1 MQRINISDNMFEDKE
16 SWGKLVKKK
25 TAEYFR

>member
-16 SWGKLVKKK
+16 SWGKLVKK
-25 TAEYFR
+25 ENGRIF